1 MIESYNMVLNY
12 LSINKTPNTN
22 EAEIVDDMFP
32 NGLKIKNCDNKTLV
46 LKANVPNKNNEL
58 DPELGLRIMF
68 YPIKVKN
75 LESVLANLAKEIA
88 SGKVIRGTS
97 EVFEIN

>member
-12 LSINKTPNTN
+12 LSINGTQTIN

-32 NGLKIKNCDNKTLV
+32 NGLKIKNYDNKTLV
-46 LKANVPNKNNEL
+46 IKANIPNKKDEL
-58 DPELGLRIMF
+58 DPELGLRILF
-68 YPIKVKN
+68 YPIKIKN

-88 SGKVIRGTS
+88 NGRVIRGTS
-97 EVFEIN
+97 EVFEAN